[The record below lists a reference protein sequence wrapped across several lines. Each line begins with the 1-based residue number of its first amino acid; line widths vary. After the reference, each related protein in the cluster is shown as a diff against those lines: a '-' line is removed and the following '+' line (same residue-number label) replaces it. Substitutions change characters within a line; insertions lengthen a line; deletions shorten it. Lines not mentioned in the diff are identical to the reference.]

1 MFQSQTPAMFSLL
14 LRWTNW
20 FCLKWT
26 WAIFDNELQ
35 NKGNQIYHQ
44 PRVYTYKQAY
54 FKGHPQKIPKL
65 ISGLNFNHNTE
76 RRAKNK

>member
-1 MFQSQTPAMFSLL
+1 MNFKT
-14 LRWTNW
+14 
-20 FCLKWT
+20 
-26 WAIFDNELQ
+26 
-35 NKGNQIYHQ
+35 KGNQIYHQ